1 MQSAVV
7 VHANAHLLHAS
18 VLYGPNEMYVYGGL

>member
-7 VHANAHLLHAS
+7 VHANAHLFHTR
-18 VLYGPNEMYVYGGL
+18 VLYRPNEMYVYGGL